1 MKKLL
6 LLLLFVSLIFSC
18 GDVVESINKLSNK
31 SDRSTEIE
39 EYTSYE
45 KENSETFNTDGTI
58 SEELSENN
66 RFITENKNQ
75 PLLVNDEY
83 KSNKDCY
90 IVNVS
95 AMKTEESAR
104 KKVEKLKNE
113 GYESGF
119 LWIPN
124 FSSLSGAEYYSVF
137 IGPFGTQLE
146 CEQATEDYR
155 KINPK
160 AYGLLV
166 SQNPERVEIR
176 GLGKVKIINE

>member
-1 MKKLL
+1 ML
-6 LLLLFVSLIFSC
+6 FSC
-18 GDVVESINKLSNK
+18 G
-31 SDRSTEIE
+31 
-39 EYTSYE
+39 E
-45 KENSETFNTDGTI
+45 KT
-58 SEELSENN
+58 
-66 RFITENKNQ
+66 NQ
-75 PLLVNDEY
+75 PLLVNNDEY

-90 IVNVS
+90 IINVS
-95 AMKTEESAR
+95 AVKTEESAR
-104 KKVEKLKNE
+104 KKVKKLKNE

-155 KINPK
+155 KINHT

-166 SQNPERVEIR
+166 SQNLERVEIR
-176 GLGKVKIINE
+176 GLGKVKRK